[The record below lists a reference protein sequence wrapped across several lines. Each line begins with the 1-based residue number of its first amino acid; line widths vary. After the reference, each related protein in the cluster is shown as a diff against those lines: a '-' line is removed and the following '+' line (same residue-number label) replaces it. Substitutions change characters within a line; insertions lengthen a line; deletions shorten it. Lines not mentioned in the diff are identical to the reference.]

1 MDPER
6 WRQIERLYVAA
17 SEKSAAERD
26 SYLEQACGP
35 DVELRREVEQL
46 LDHGDRSGNFL
57 DSPAWKTSG
66 LRPGLRIA
74 SYEIEAALGAG
85 GMGEVWKVHDTRLNR
100 IVALKTAK
108 SQFSDRFERE
118 AKAVAALNHPN
129 IAALYDVGT
138 SPSGFGYLVM
148 EYVDGLTL
156 ADRIRHGPI
165 PKAEALSIARQI
177 AEAIEAAHER
187 GIIHRDLKPANIKL
201 KSDGTVKVLDFGL
214 AKALDSEDEHQAE
227 SMFTTRGV
235 IMGTAS
241 YMSPEQAMGKRLD
254 RRTDIWSFGVVLH
267 EMLTGK
273 RVFGG
278 DTSGEIIEKVIKT
291 DPPLDAV
298 PPEWRTLIGRCLV
311 KDSRR
316 RLQAIGEARL
326 ILEDGLASA
335 KASTSGLADGVNRA
349 RNFWPSI
356 AAALAVA
363 LIVVSV
369 VFYFR
374 SPPRVDVLETR
385 LDISAPSTNDPRS
398 FGLSPDGRWIV
409 YVASVEG
416 GGSRLWVRSLGSTT
430 AKALTTTEGGAA
442 YPFWSPDS
450 RSIGFFSGGKLK
462 TIDVDGVS
470 LQTVADAPSGRGGSW
485 STQGVIL
492 FAPGSANPLMR
503 VPAAGGEAVAATKLD
518 ASGSHR
524 FPQFLPDGSHFIFYA
539 ERPPTSASA
548 PSSESDVL
556 NSVYLG
562 TLGSFET
569 KRLTAADSAGLFI
582 SSGWLV
588 WVRAGT
594 LVGARLDEARQ
605 QLFGDAVTIA
615 DSVFTDTSH
624 ARLFSVSDNGLIAY
638 RQGASEPQLTW
649 FDRTGKSLGAL
660 TPPGANANDG
670 IDRVHSAPRISPDGR
685 RVAVNRRVAGNTDIW
700 ILDEARSNRFTF
712 EGGSWPVWSHDGTE
726 IVFCAIRN
734 GKFMAFRKRS
744 DGTGPE
750 SAILDIP
757 RWAYADDFSPDGRFL
772 LYQTQ
777 EASANGYDLW
787 ITPVEGERKSWVF
800 LQTKFDEKLARFS
813 PDGRWVAY
821 VSNESGRAEVYVRA
835 FTGTPPSSPPENSVA
850 QLQVSLSGGL
860 FPAWS
865 HDGKELY
872 WVGPDGRMM
881 AATLT
886 QAGKTLQPG
895 PPLALFQSR
904 INGGGLDVNTGGRQF
919 DVAPDGR
926 FLINTLQQNV
936 ATSITLLQNWKPPR

>member
-17 SEKSAAERD
+17 SERPAAERD
-26 SYLEQACGP
+26 AYLAQVCGP
-35 DVELRREVEQL
+35 DLELRHEVEQL
-46 LDHGDRSGNFL
+46 LDHADRSGNIL
-57 DSPAWKTSG
+57 DGPAWKTSG
-66 LRPGLRIA
+66 PRPGLRIA

-85 GMGEVWKVHDTRLNR
+85 GMGEVWKAHDSRLNR

-129 IAALYDVGT
+129 IAALYDVGM
-138 SPSGFGYLVM
+138 SPSGFGYLVL
-148 EYVDGLTL
+148 EYVDGPTL
-156 ADRIRHGPI
+156 ADRIQHGPI
-165 PKAEALSIARQI
+165 PTAEALPIARQI
-177 AEAIEAAHER
+177 AEAVEAAHER

-214 AKALDSEDEHQAE
+214 AKALDSEDEHPAV
-227 SMFTTRGV
+227 SMSTARGM

-241 YMSPEQAMGKRLD
+241 YMSPEQAMGKKLD
-254 RRTDIWSFGVVLH
+254 RRTDIWSFGVVLY
-267 EMLTGK
+267 EMLTGE
-273 RVFGG
+273 RMFGG

-291 DPPLDAV
+291 EPPLDAL
-298 PPEWRTLIGRCLV
+298 PLEWRPLIGRCLV

-326 ILEDGLASA
+326 ILEDSLAHSD
-335 KASTSGLADGVNRA
+335 ASTSGVRGVNRV
-349 RNFWPSI
+349 RNLWRWI

-363 LIVVSV
+363 LIAVSAL
-369 VFYFR
+369 FFFR
-374 SPPRVDVLETR
+374 IPPRIDVLETR
-385 LDISAPSTNDPRS
+385 LDINAPSTNDPRS
-398 FGLSPDGRWIV
+398 FALSPDGRWIV
-409 YVASVEG
+409 YVASIEG

-430 AKALTTTEGGAA
+430 AKALTATEGGAA

-450 RSIGFFSGGKLK
+450 SSIGFFSGGKLK
-462 TIDVDGVS
+462 TIDAGGAS

-485 STQGVIL
+485 SGQGVIL
-492 FAPGSANPLMR
+492 FAPGPANPLLR
-503 VPAAGGEAVAATKLD
+503 VPASGGEAVVATKLE

-524 FPQFLPDGSHFIFYA
+524 FPQFLPDGIHFIFYA
-539 ERPPTSASA
+539 EGPPTSAAALASV
-548 PSSESDVL
+548 SNIY
-556 NSVYLG
+556 NSIYIG
-562 TLGSFET
+562 TLGSLET
-569 KRLTAADSAGLFI
+569 KRLTPADSAGLLI
-582 SSGWLV
+582 SSGWLL
-588 WVRAGT
+588 WVRTGT
-594 LVGARLDEARQ
+594 LVGARLDVARS
-605 QLFGDAVTIA
+605 QLSGDAITIA

-624 ARLFSVSDNGLIAY
+624 ARLFSVSSNGLIAY
-638 RQGASEPQLTW
+638 RQGASEPQLIW
-649 FDRTGKSLGAL
+649 FDRTGKSLGPLA
-660 TPPGANANDG
+660 PPGANASDG
-670 IDRVHSAPRISPDGR
+670 FDRVHSAPRISPDGR
-685 RVAVNRRVAGNTDIW
+685 RIAVNRRVAGNTDIW

-712 EGGSWPVWSHDGTE
+712 EGGSWPVWSRDGAE
-726 IVFCAIRN
+726 IVFCAVRN
-734 GKFMAFRKRS
+734 GKFKAFRKRS

-757 RWAYADDFSPDGRFL
+757 RWAYGDDLSPDGRFL

-787 ITPVEGERKSWVF
+787 VTPLDGEGKPWVF

-813 PDGRWVAY
+813 PDGRWVAF
-821 VSNESGRAEVYVRA
+821 VSTESGRAEVYVRA
-835 FTGTPPSSPPENSVA
+835 FTDPSTSSASENSIA
-850 QLQVSLSGGL
+850 QFQVSLSGGL

-865 HDGKELY
+865 HDGNELY

-881 AATLT
+881 AATIT
-886 QAGKTLQPG
+886 AAGKTIQPG
-895 PPLALFQSR
+895 APVALFQTR

-926 FLINTLQQNV
+926 FLINTLQQNA